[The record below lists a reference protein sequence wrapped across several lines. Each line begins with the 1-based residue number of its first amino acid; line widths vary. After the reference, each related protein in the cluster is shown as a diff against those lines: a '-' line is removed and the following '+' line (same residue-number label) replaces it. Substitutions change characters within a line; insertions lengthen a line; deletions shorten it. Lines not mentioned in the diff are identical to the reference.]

1 MADCWLEKERKKG
14 GRKREMGE
22 WKGESLEKE
31 SLKAVLRA
39 SVFIWYG
46 KLAPYEVRY
55 DAFFQANVFR
65 KTNAWSL
72 LFIFSSIS

>member
-1 MADCWLEKERKKG
+1 MADCWLEKERKKEAEEG
-14 GRKREMGE
+14 NGRVE
-22 WKGESLEKE
+22 GESLEKKNP
-31 SLKAVLRA
+31 LKAVLRA